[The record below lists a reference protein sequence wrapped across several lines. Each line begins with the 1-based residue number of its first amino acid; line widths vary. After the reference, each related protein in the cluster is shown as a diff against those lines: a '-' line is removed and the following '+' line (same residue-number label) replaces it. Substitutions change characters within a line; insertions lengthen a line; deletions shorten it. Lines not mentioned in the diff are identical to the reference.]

1 MLCEIGI
8 LNCQFNSFSINFL
21 NTWINCS
28 PIPVISQFQKNK
40 SYIKHPI
47 NVIRH
52 PHIWYLA
59 NLQLSRE
66 SAFNF
71 TQYSIIYYLRSDRQ
85 SSIKKPFK
93 LQFSCVVNFTI
104 HFLTKLIYFL
114 LMASKI
120 KRFLEFY
127 FSTLLTSVFVLLV
140 EYFRHKNISAMK

>member
-1 MLCEIGI
+1 MDQL
-8 LNCQFNSFSINFL
+8 FSHSGYLAF
-21 NTWINCS
+21 S
-28 PIPVISQFQKNK
+28 KNK
-40 SYIKHPI
+40 SYIKHSI

-52 PHIWYLA
+52 PHIWYLT

-120 KRFLEFY
+120 KRFFEFY